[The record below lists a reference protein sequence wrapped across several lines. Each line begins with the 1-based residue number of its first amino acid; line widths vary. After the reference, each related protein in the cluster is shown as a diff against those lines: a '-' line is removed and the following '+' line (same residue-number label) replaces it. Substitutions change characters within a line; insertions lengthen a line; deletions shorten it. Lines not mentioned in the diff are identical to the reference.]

1 MNKADKILEDVN
13 ITHKQLELIQTQLSA
28 AFDTNNYQGRKLQVY
43 IGRDSV
49 HIGDGNHCSRE
60 EALRLGYWLVGMLEP
75 IPE

>member
-49 HIGDGNHCSRE
+49 HIKS
-60 EALRLGYWLVGMLEP
+60 
-75 IPE
+75 